1 MTLPVQVRAVGFDLD
16 DTLLDHTSSAQAGI
30 RAWLGQ
36 RGIAGSEDL
45 DEVWIAVE
53 HEFYGQHKAGL
64 IDFAEQRRRRIAA
77 IMRHVGID
85 AVPDDTA
92 TLDALFLDYL
102 TVYAQSWAVFD
113 DVVGS
118 LKRLRDAGFALG
130 LLTNGNRAQ
139 QEDKLRRIGLFDA
152 FDVVLCMN
160 DVPEAKPSPLAFGA
174 LADALGV
181 PSESVVYVGDHLDYD
196 VAGAIGAGMRAVWLD
211 RQGSAARD
219 DVPAAATRIET
230 LDELSS
236 LLAYWR

>member
-1 MTLPVQVRAVGFDLD
+1 MDAVPIRAVGFDLD

-36 RGIAGSEDL
+36 RGIAGGDDI
-45 DEVWIAVE
+45 DEVWIAIE

-64 IDFAEQRRRRIAA
+64 IDFGEQRRRRIAA

-85 AVPDDTA
+85 AVPDDAA

-102 TVYAQSWAVFD
+102 AVYAESWRAFD
-113 DVVGS
+113 DVLGS
-118 LKRLRDAGFALG
+118 LKRLRDTGLALG
-130 LLTNGNRAQ
+130 VLTNGNREQ
-139 QEDKLRRIGLFDA
+139 QEDKLRRVGLSDA

-174 LADALGV
+174 LADRLGV
-181 PSESVVYVGDHLDYD
+181 PAESVVYVGDHLDYD

-211 RQGSAARD
+211 RQGGTALD
-219 DVPAAATRIET
+219 DVPAAATRIESLT
-230 LDELSS
+230 DLLS
-236 LLAYWR
+236 LLAEE